1 MEKLF
6 NWTIGSFFRTIGR
19 LIAYFA
25 IGAFIAYI
33 LGHSN
38 IDLGG
43 ITNLFYTKVNA
54 STIGDRYQPTMRDD
68 DGNLQE
74 VNNFFRIPIS
84 YNSNTGYYSG
94 SKKFYLSNVGVPTGA
109 SKVQFNYKYS
119 KNDGFDQ
126 SFILYYD
133 SQTEDYRASVGSF
146 SIYFKIIY
154 QDNNNNNYGGIC
166 TPVSTYISEE
176 QQFLIECN
184 VPPQATKVA
193 WVEHNVNIMPSSYD
207 DGGNYDI
214 FIGNQWQYII
224 DDSQAITNSIDSQS
238 QQQQQQ
244 HNETMTIITDT
255 NTTQEQNETTT
266 FFEGFQ
272 FSSDSNGL
280 VGVITAPL
288 RVFTAI
294 SEGTFS
300 DLCFTLKGKQTCFP
314 NGNMIWQKT
323 ERTSSFF
330 GSGSIS
336 TGIQA
341 FVTLFNLVAGGFLLY
356 KMGSSIKRLTEDL
369 IDPRNTRIEVMK
381 L

>member
-6 NWTIGSFFRTIGR
+6 NWTVGSFFRTIGR

-25 IGAFIAYI
+25 IGSIIAY
-33 LGHSN
+33 LLANSN
-38 IDLGG
+38 LNLGG
-43 ITNLFYTKVNA
+43 ITNLFFIKVNA

-74 VNNFFRIPIS
+74 VTNFFRIPIS
-84 YNSNTGYYSG
+84 YNSSTGYYSG

-184 VPPQATKVA
+184 VPPEATKVA
-193 WVEHNVNIMPSSYD
+193 WVEHNINIMPSSYD

-244 HNETMTIITDT
+244 HNETISIITDT
-255 NTTQEQNETTT
+255 NTTSESNETSNYVLQQQDDTPSGLT
-266 FFEGFQ
+266 SAVTSPLRIIDNAISGSASPLCFNLNGKQSCLPTGSIIWNHQFGEHRW
-272 FSSDSNGL
+272 FSSGYSN
-280 VGVITAPL
+280 PL
-288 RVFTAI
+288 Q
-294 SEGTFS
+294 TF
-300 DLCFTLKGKQTCFP
+300 
-314 NGNMIWQKT
+314 I
-323 ERTSSFF
+323 
-330 GSGSIS
+330 
-336 TGIQA
+336 A
-341 FVTLFNLVAGGFLLY
+341 FFNLVVAGFLCY
-356 KMGSSIKRLTEDL
+356 KML
-369 IDPRNTRIEVMK
+369 ISMLRIFNDALDPTISKIEVMK